1 MTVTTILIAIA
12 NYNQKI
18 SAYEHKI
25 DSMQPAFLYDY
36 DEIDVAERNLCE
48 AIACRDSLMGMLIGG
63 DLE

>member
-18 SAYEHKI
+18 RAYEHKI
-25 DSMQPAFLYDY
+25 DSMQPTFLYDY